1 MQAFDHLTKEIARKL
16 RCIPAMP
23 TIFLNN
29 GLSLTDAPIDFGQQ
43 KNLIEFLINGKVDG
57 ILADGTTGE
66 AATQDHQEQIGFIRY
81 TVKAVNGLVP
91 VIAGCGSNCT
101 YETIRLTKGAIE
113 VGANAVLL
121 VKPYYNKPGAAG
133 LLAHYSKIAE
143 LGFPF
148 ITYSVSSRHGGGPIP
163 IEVIA
168 KLAEMFPHHVGH
180 KEAEGKLQRFIQLRK
195 SCPDD
200 FVIWSGDDGM
210 TARAMAEGYCDGVIS
225 VAANVVPDMVKMMV
239 EFFVTEDC
247 IQQVRGYTVESRLQ
261 KLFSNEG
268 LFIQTNPQPVKTALE
283 LMGIIRQACFR
294 LPLVPMEK
302 ENPSDIDTL
311 REILKDLDLLPS

>member
-1 MQAFDHLTKEIARKL
+1 MNAFEHLTRKNAGQL

-23 TIFLNN
+23 TVFLNN

-43 KNLIEFLINGKVDG
+43 INLIKFLINGKVDS

-66 AATQDHQEQIGFIRY
+66 AATQDHQEQIGFIRF
-81 TVKAVNGLVP
+81 TVETVNGLVP

-101 YETIRLTKGAIE
+101 YEAIRLTKGAIE

-121 VKPYYNKPGAAG
+121 VKPYYNKPGTAG
-133 LLAHYSKIAE
+133 LLAHFSKIAE
-143 LGFPF
+143 TGFPF
-148 ITYSVSSRHGGGPIP
+148 ITYSVSSRHGGGAIP

-168 KLAEMFPHHVGH
+168 KLAEMFPHHIGH
-180 KEAEGKLQRFIQLRK
+180 KEAEGKPERFKQLRN

-200 FVIWSGDDGM
+200 FVIWSGDDGI
-210 TARAMAEGYCDGVIS
+210 TAQVMAEGSCDGVIS
-225 VAANVVPDMVKMMV
+225 VAANVVPYEVKKMVDL
-239 EFFVTEDC
+239 FASNDPN
-247 IQQVRGYTVESRLQ
+247 QQTRAYLIESRLQ
-261 KLFSNEG
+261 KLFGSQG

-283 LMGIIRQACFR
+283 MMGIIRQACFR

-302 ENPSDIDTL
+302 ENPPDIDIL
-311 REILKDLDLLPS
+311 RQILRDLNLLPS